1 MRRIQI
7 LIIPDGANA
16 TRQFSVPRLVV
27 NLLAVAAFFLAS
39 ITGFL
44 FFDYFQLRQLRQ
56 SYFEVIAENEGLKG
70 EARLLMTN
78 LEDVKRSLRRVH
90 DYSTQL
96 GELTQV
102 RVERV
107 SKETGIGP
115 LTAEEMSIA
124 KKQTDESQ
132 QQGAKPDGSN
142 AFPLGINMEKL
153 IFRPVFSQLE
163 SIGREANKNAL
174 ELQHLLSDLSQQKTL
189 LLSIPSITPV
199 SGWITS
205 GFGSRISPFT
215 GQKAMHLGI
224 DVASPVGT
232 PIYAPADGVVIFSGA
247 KEGYGNFLMIAHG
260 YGIVS
265 RYGHNAQNLVHAGQK
280 IRRGDQIATV
290 GMSGRTT
297 GPHLHYEIL
306 VNSRP
311 VNPRK
316 FILDNL
322 D

>member
-1 MRRIQI
+1 MKRIR
-7 LIIPDGANA
+7 LVIIPDGADA
-16 TRQFSVPRLVV
+16 TRQFSVPRYAINLFYASAVVFITILGYLV
-27 NLLAVAAFFLAS
+27 L
-39 ITGFL
+39 
-44 FFDYFQLRQLRQ
+44 DYLQLRQLRQ
-56 SYFEVIAENEGLKG
+56 AYYLVIAENEGLKG

-115 LTAEEMSIA
+115 LTPEEMHIA
-124 KKQTDESQ
+124 KKQKAELPPST
-132 QQGAKPDGSN
+132 PSN
-142 AFPLGINMEKL
+142 NFFPLGINMEKL
-153 IFRPVFSQLE
+153 IFRPVYDQLD

-174 ELQHLLSDLSQQKTL
+174 ELQQLLSDLSQQKTL

-199 SGWITS
+199 NGWITS
-205 GFGSRISPFT
+205 GFGTRISPFT
-215 GQKAMHLGI
+215 GQKAVHLGL

-232 PIYAPADGVVIFSGA
+232 PVYAPADGVVIFSGA
-247 KEGYGNFLMIAHG
+247 KEGYGNFIMIAHG

-265 RYGHNAQNLVHAGQK
+265 RYGHNAQNLVHPGQK
-280 IRRGDQIATV
+280 IRRGEQIATV

-306 VNSRP
+306 VNSKP